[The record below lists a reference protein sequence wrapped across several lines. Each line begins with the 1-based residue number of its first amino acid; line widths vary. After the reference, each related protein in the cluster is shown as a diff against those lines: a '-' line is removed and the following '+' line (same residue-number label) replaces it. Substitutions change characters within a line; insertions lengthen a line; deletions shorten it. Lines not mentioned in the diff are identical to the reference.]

1 MNHFRT
7 FLNATRPNRS
17 HGKWDVMQ
25 AGPILNAEQAQLLI
39 RPVSGEEIRA
49 AIFDIDGNKSPGPDG
64 FGSAFYKAAWPT
76 IGGEVIEVVQEFFR
90 ARKLLEQ
97 VNATVISLIPK
108 VNTPTLASD
117 FRPIACCNVLYKVI
131 SKVLCTRLRG
141 ILPHL
146 IHKNQCA
153 FVEGRSIVHNILIG
167 EDLIRCYNRKSASAR
182 CLIKLDLRKAYDTIE
197 WAFVREV
204 MLGLGFPLLFVE
216 WIMECLTTVR
226 FSINVN
232 GTLHGYFGTSR
243 GLRQGDPI
251 SPMLFVLVMDYLSHL
266 LKVMG
271 LDRSFAFHP
280 GCKDLKLNHLMFAD
294 DVLLFCKGDLKSIK
308 CLMVA
313 LTHFAD
319 VSGLEVNKNKTHLM
333 SAGVSEEVKGQI
345 VIPQKIGNLLFMH
358 GPFMKCS
365 STNASR

>member
-153 FVEGRSIVHNILIG
+153 FVEGRSIVQ
-167 EDLIRCYNRKSASAR
+167 DRKS
-182 CLIKLDLRKAYDTIE
+182 
-197 WAFVREV
+197 VV
-204 MLGLGFPLLFVE
+204 
-216 WIMECLTTVR
+216 
-226 FSINVN
+226 
-232 GTLHGYFGTSR
+232 
-243 GLRQGDPI
+243 
-251 SPMLFVLVMDYLSHL
+251 
-266 LKVMG
+266 
-271 LDRSFAFHP
+271 
-280 GCKDLKLNHLMFAD
+280 
-294 DVLLFCKGDLKSIK
+294 
-308 CLMVA
+308 
-313 LTHFAD
+313 
-319 VSGLEVNKNKTHLM
+319 
-333 SAGVSEEVKGQI
+333 
-345 VIPQKIGNLLFMH
+345 
-358 GPFMKCS
+358 
-365 STNASR
+365 